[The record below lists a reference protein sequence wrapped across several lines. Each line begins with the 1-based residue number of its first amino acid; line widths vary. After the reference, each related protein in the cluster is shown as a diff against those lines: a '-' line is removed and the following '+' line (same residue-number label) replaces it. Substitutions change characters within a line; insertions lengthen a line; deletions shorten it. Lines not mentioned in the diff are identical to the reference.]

1 MNEYEPWEWRTE
13 QEMQDA
19 LAGSMLRADYLRDR
33 LVLASRLPLLLDVR
47 AHHDGLEI
55 GPGEG
60 IVAASIAPRCRS
72 LLCADISRSFLS
84 KTAESC
90 AGQPNVLYSV
100 IGDDFLDSLPSAAFD
115 FGYAANVF
123 VHLDAYGIFHYL
135 RGVTRVLRPGGRFWF
150 NACAVGVNTIDLFR
164 TFAAAYRAAPK
175 DRVPGYLRWNDVGT
189 IRQLIREAG
198 LRECDGG
205 LIDDGGGIEAL
216 VARPGERQP
225 DPPSGQPAR
234 RIAAGTGQDDQR
246 LAATRACAGE
256 R

>member
-19 LAGSMLRADYLRDR
+19 LAGSMLRTDYLQDR
-33 LVLASRLPLLLDVR
+33 LLLASRLLHILDIR
-47 AHHDGLEI
+47 AHHDGLEV

-60 IVAASIAPRCRS
+60 IVAASVAPRCRS
-72 LLCADISRSFLS
+72 LLCADISRSFLN
-84 KTAESC
+84 KTAETC
-90 AGQPNVLYSV
+90 VGQRNVLYSV

-135 RGVTRVLRPGGRFWF
+135 RGVARVLRPGGRFWF
-150 NACAVGVNTIDLFR
+150 NACTVGVNTIDLFR

-175 DRVPGYLRWNDVGT
+175 GRNPGYLRWNDIGT

-198 LRECDGG
+198 LRECEDG
-205 LIDDGGGIEAL
+205 LIDDGGGIQAL
-216 VARPGERQP
+216 VTRPCRGT
-225 DPPSGQPAR
+225 PSASNL
-234 RIAAGTGQDDQR
+234 T
-246 LAATRACAGE
+246 T
-256 R
+256 